1 MQNICSRILFIV
13 LLISPITIT
22 NAQTEREVFNL
33 VLDQSSKPIE
43 NFKGFGV
50 EWDSRAYNQNGVTQ
64 KDFQVIGER
73 IKWMDIPIVRIM
85 MQTKWCFSESTG
97 YDWDNDDMNALYRH
111 LNFCKQ
117 NNIEVLL
124 TDWGVEV
131 DWLAVDGITRTDDS
145 LYAEVIGTY
154 LDYLINKKGFTC
166 IKYFSL
172 VNEPNYEVGNFE
184 RWRNGFENVYN
195 VLIDKGLD
203 KKIKLTA
210 PGQSNNKE
218 WFFDTVDE
226 ARFAVDIY
234 DAHLYAWKEKTII
247 GEVNTELKELWDYAK
262 SIDIN
267 IDRKQFFVTEAG
279 MRDGQSANISLE
291 IDNYYYGVFMMDYA
305 IQALHSGATAVLAW
319 MLDDNSHP
327 EFQWGLW
334 KDKKNGMQLRPW
346 FFTWSLLTKL
356 FQPGNYIYR
365 LRPRSIQLRA
375 LASKSKNG
383 NNNTWSFC
391 LVNVGNDTAAFSI
404 KVDGEKTYKFY
415 KYLYNETNRK
425 VDDRGFPSP
434 DSQIEINLNTGR
446 EIMVPG
452 NSVVFITSKK

>member
-1 MQNICSRILFIV
+1 MQKIRINILFILLLTAFV
-13 LLISPITIT
+13 LNTK
-22 NAQTEREVFNL
+22 AQQKREVFDL
-33 VLDQSSKPIE
+33 ELDQSSKPLE

-50 EWDSRAYNQNGVTQ
+50 EWDSRAYNENGVNQ

-73 IKWMDIPIVRIM
+73 IKWMNIPIVRIM
-85 MQTKWCFSESTG
+85 MQTRWCFSESTG

-131 DWLAVDGITRTDDS
+131 DWLAVDGITKTDDA
-145 LYAEVIGTY
+145 LYAEVIGNY
-154 LDYLINKKGFTC
+154 LDYLVNKKGFTC

-184 RWRNGFENVYN
+184 RWRNGFENVFN
-195 VLIDKGLD
+195 VLIDKELN
-203 KKIKLTA
+203 KKIKLVA

-226 ARFAVDIY
+226 ARFAVDVY
-234 DAHLYAWKEKTII
+234 DAHLYAWKEKTIT
-247 GEVNTELKELWDYAK
+247 GGVNSELKELWDYAK
-262 SIDIN
+262 SIDPN
-267 IDRKQFFVTEAG
+267 IEKKQFFVTEAG
-279 MRDGQSANISLE
+279 MRDGQSASVSLE
-291 IDNYYYGVFMMDYA
+291 IDNYYYGVFMIDFA
-305 IQALHSGATAVLAW
+305 IQALHSGASAVLAW

-327 EFQWGLW
+327 DFQWGLW
-334 KDKKNGMQLRPW
+334 RDKKNGMQMRPW

-356 FQPGNYIYR
+356 FQPDDEIYR

-383 NNNTWSFC
+383 GKNVWSFC
-391 LVNVGNDTAAFSI
+391 LVNVGSDTAAFSI
-404 KVDGEKTYKFY
+404 RVDGEKTYKFS
-415 KYLYNETNRK
+415 KYLYNEFNQK
-425 VDDRGFPSP
+425 VDSKGFPLP
-434 DSQIEINLNTGR
+434 DSQVDINLNEGK
-446 EIMVPG
+446 EILVPG

>member
-1 MQNICSRILFIV
+1 MQNVRVKSLFII
-13 LLISPITIT
+13 LLILLITIT
-22 NAQTEREVFNL
+22 NAQTNREVFNL

-43 NFKGFGV
+43 NFTGFGV
-50 EWDSRAYNQNGVTQ
+50 EWDSRAYNENGVTQ
-64 KDFQVIGER
+64 KDFQIIGER

-131 DWLAVDGITRTDDS
+131 DWLAVDGITKTDDS

-154 LDYLINKKGFTC
+154 LDYLINKKEFTC

-195 VLIDKGLD
+195 VLIDKGLN
-203 KKIKLTA
+203 KKVKLVA
-210 PGQSNNKE
+210 PGQSNNRE

-262 SIDIN
+262 SIDVN

-291 IDNYYYGVFMMDYA
+291 IDNYYYGVFMMDFA

-346 FFTWSLLTKL
+346 FYTWSLLTKL
-356 FQPGNYIYR
+356 FQPGSEIYR

-383 NNNTWSFC
+383 NNNAWSFC
-391 LVNVGNDTAAFSI
+391 LVNVGSDTAAFSI
-404 KVDGEKTYKFY
+404 KIDGEKTYRFY

-434 DSQIEINLNTGR
+434 DSQIDINLNTGK
-446 EIMVPG
+446 EILVPG
-452 NSVVFITSKK
+452 NSVVFVTSKK